1 MCGRF
6 ARIFEKRQLMGLL
19 EEAFGAVQDAAA
31 GDDFS
36 YNIRPGQTVL
46 TVVEREAPC
55 CLTSTTWGLVPF
67 WSKGSDNRIINARQ
81 ESLAAKPAFRS
92 LVNRR
97 RCLIPADGFYE
108 WGLCREQACKVPYY
122 FSRRDG
128 VPLFFAGLWDNWIDS
143 RSEEMQAS
151 CTIITTAAN
160 GLMRPIHD
168 RMPVIVEGAGLR
180 AWLDVE
186 NVRFDDLR
194 GQLKPMASDV
204 LECREVSDAVSH
216 GLDSP
221 ECIAPAKPRPVQG
234 MLF

>member
-1 MCGRF
+1 
-6 ARIFEKRQLMGLL
+6 
-19 EEAFGAVQDAAA
+19 
-31 GDDFS
+31 
-36 YNIRPGQTVL
+36 
-46 TVVEREAPC
+46 
-55 CLTSTTWGLVPF
+55 
-67 WSKGSDNRIINARQ
+67 
-81 ESLAAKPAFRS
+81 
-92 LVNRR
+92 
-97 RCLIPADGFYE
+97 
-108 WGLCREQACKVPYY
+108 
-122 FSRRDG
+122 
-128 VPLFFAGLWDNWIDS
+128 
-143 RSEEMQAS
+143 MQAS